1 MSQLL
6 YERSVR
12 GRRGVRFDSLD
23 VPSVALPAAF
33 ERKSLARLPELSEVD
48 IVRHYMDLSRKSF
61 GVDNGFYPLGSC
73 TMKYN
78 PKLNEI
84 TAALDGFA
92 QLHPDQALETVPGA
106 LELMLRLQDS
116 LAEVT
121 GMDAFTLQPAAGAQG
136 EFTGLLM
143 IHAYHASRNDTK
155 RTKVIVPDSAH
166 GTNPASATMAGYSVV
181 SVPTNAEGG
190 VDIDALKA
198 VLGDDIAALMLTNP
212 NTLGL
217 FDPNIHT
224 ISQLIHDVG
233 GLLYYDGANMNA
245 IMGSTRPGD
254 MGFDVVHL
262 NLHKTFSTPHGG
274 GGPGSGPVGV
284 KNILKPFLPKGTLVK
299 ADSGPRFLDETDAHT
314 IGRMRSYF
322 GNFLVNVRA
331 FTYIRSLGG
340 NGLTRSSQTAV
351 LNANYLMEGLKDD
364 FVVAYP
370 QRCMHEF
377 VLSLES
383 IKKDTGISTKDFCK
397 ALLDYNMHPP
407 TMYFPMVVT
416 EALMIEPTE
425 TESKESLDHFIE
437 VMKTLKNLAYTDPQK
452 ILDAPYTTPVKRI
465 DEVLAARN
473 PVVRYEF
480 K

>member
-6 YERSVR
+6 FERSVP
-12 GRRGVRFDSLD
+12 GRRGIRFDALD
-23 VPSVALPAAF
+23 VPVVAIDSAF
-33 ERKSLARLPELSEVD
+33 ERQSLARLPELSEVD
-48 IVRHYMDLSRKSF
+48 VVRHYMDLSRKSF

-78 PKLNEI
+78 PKLNEV
-84 TAALDGFA
+84 TSALDGFA
-92 QLHPDQALETVPGA
+92 QIHPDQALHTVPGA
-106 LELMLRLQDS
+106 LKLMDNLSQALC
-116 LAEVT
+116 EVT

-143 IHAYHASRNDTK
+143 IHAYHASRNDHK
-155 RTKVIVPDSAH
+155 RSKVIVPDSAH

-190 VDIDALKA
+190 VDLDALKA
-198 VLGDDIAALMLTNP
+198 VLSDDVAALMLTNP

-217 FDPNIHT
+217 FDPNILT
-224 ISQLIHDVG
+224 ITQWVHDVG

-245 IMGSTRPGD
+245 IMGTTRPGD

-284 KNILKPFLPKGTLVK
+284 KSILKPFLPQGTLVK
-299 ADSGPRFLDETDAHT
+299 ETYGYRFLDENDRSS

-331 FTYIRSLGG
+331 YTYILSLGS
-340 NGLTRSSQTAV
+340 NGLKRSSQMAV
-351 LNANYLMEGLKDD
+351 LNANYLMRELEDD
-364 FVVAYP
+364 FDVAYP
-370 QRCMHEF
+370 NTCMHEF
-377 VLSLES
+377 VISLET
-383 IKKDTGISTKDFCK
+383 IKKETGINAKDFCK

-407 TMYFPMVVT
+407 TMYFPMVVH

-425 TESKESLDHFIE
+425 TESLESLEHFVAI
-437 VMKTLKNLAYTDPQK
+437 LKQLKALAYSDPQK
-452 ILDAPYTTPVKRI
+452 ILDAPYTTPVKRV
-465 DEVLAARN
+465 DEVNAARN
-473 PVVRYEF
+473 PIVRYLF

>member
-1 MSQLL
+1 MSALL
-6 YERSVR
+6 YERSVA
-12 GRRGVRFDSLD
+12 GRRGVRFDDLD
-23 VPSVALPAAF
+23 VPSVALPEAF

-48 IVRHYMDLSRKSF
+48 LVRHYMDLSRKAF

-78 PKLNEI
+78 PKLNEL
-84 TAALDGFA
+84 TAALDGFS
-92 QLHPDQALETVPGA
+92 QLHPDQPLESVPGA
-106 LELMLRLQDS
+106 LKLMDQLQIS
-116 LAEVT
+116 LCEVT

-143 IHAYHASRNDTK
+143 IHAYHASRGDAK
-155 RTKVIVPDSAH
+155 RSKVIVPDSAH

-181 SVPTNAEGG
+181 TIPTNAQGG
-190 VDIDALKA
+190 VDMDALKA
-198 VLGDDIAALMLTNP
+198 VLNDEVAALMLTNP

-217 FDPNIHT
+217 FDPNIYT
-224 ISQLIHDVG
+224 ISQWVHEVG

-245 IMGSTRPGD
+245 IMGTTRPGD

-284 KNILKPFLPKGTLVK
+284 KAILKPFLPKGTLVK
-299 ADSGPRFLDETDAHT
+299 ESYGYRFVSEDDKPS
-314 IGRMRSYF
+314 IGRMRSYY

-331 FTYIRSLGG
+331 YTYILSLGG
-340 NGLTRSSQTAV
+340 NGLKRSSQMAV

-364 FVVAYP
+364 FIVAYP

-377 VLSLES
+377 VLSLET

-407 TMYFPMVVT
+407 TMYFPMVVH

-425 TESKESLDHFIE
+425 TESKESLDQFIE
-437 VMKTLKNLAYTDPQK
+437 ILKHLKQLAYTDPQK

-473 PVVRYEF
+473 PIVRYQF